1 MIVIDLEKSCT
12 PPVSFGCSSICTY
25 CIIYIRFF
33 PQGTY
38 DPSGLQNGGLGSRI
52 ASLYRWFGRWQSIAI
67 VIIILYALLTF
78 DLAARVYIVVYEC
91 GAQCVCV
98 SGLVTSK

>member
-1 MIVIDLEKSCT
+1 MYTTRFLWLQL
-12 PPVSFGCSSICTY
+12 Y
-25 CIIYIRFF
+25 LYILYYLYSFF
-33 PQGTY
+33 PPRY
-38 DPSGLQNGGLGSRI
+38 IIMILQDCKNGGLGSRI
-52 ASLYRWFGRWQSIAI
+52 ASLYRWFGRWQSIVI
-67 VIIILYALLTF
+67 VIIILYALVTF

>member
-1 MIVIDLEKSCT
+1 MIWRNHVHHPFPLAAALSVHIVLFIFVF
-12 PPVSFGCSSICTY
+12 PPKVHMI
-25 CIIYIRFF
+25 
-33 PQGTY
+33 
-38 DPSGLQNGGLGSRI
+38 LQDCKNGGLGSRI